1 MTPSSSASRALLLG
15 LAALILT
22 AGGFYL
28 GRRLSAP
35 AAVPA
40 ALAPASPGPDD
51 AMLAPAPAD
60 TESTEPGGEPGS
72 PEDSRAAVE
81 GAAPEPGAAAGRRSA
96 TPGRGVPQRE
106 RGGPS
111 ALRPTAAP
119 GATEPDAGGP
129 LPRAGAHAGFVAGL
143 TQIGSTRS
151 SGAELKG
158 FDPSAVA
165 VKRAPES
172 DGAIE
177 FEVVPSQV
185 APGQAYTVKVYL
197 RNRCAKPIRIK
208 GLTIASEMNGRRSRG
223 EQSPRAKE
231 VAPSLVGLLAE
242 LPGIW
247 KEDVASWSLE
257 VQVLTSSG
265 DTYLNRMAWK

>member
-40 ALAPASPGPDD
+40 SPGPDD
-51 AMLAPAPAD
+51 AMLTPAPAD
-60 TESTEPGGEPGS
+60 AERTEPGGEPRS
-72 PEDSRAAVE
+72 AEDSSAAVE

-106 RGGPS
+106 RGGP
-111 ALRPTAAP
+111 AAPGPAAAP

-129 LPRAGAHAGFVAGL
+129 LPRPGAHAGFVAGL

-151 SGAELKG
+151 SRADLKG

-197 RNRCAKPIRIK
+197 RNRGAKPILIK
-208 GLTIASEMNGRRSRG
+208 RLTIASEMNGRRSRG
-223 EQSPRAKE
+223 AQSPRAKE

-257 VQVLTSSG
+257 VQVLTSGG